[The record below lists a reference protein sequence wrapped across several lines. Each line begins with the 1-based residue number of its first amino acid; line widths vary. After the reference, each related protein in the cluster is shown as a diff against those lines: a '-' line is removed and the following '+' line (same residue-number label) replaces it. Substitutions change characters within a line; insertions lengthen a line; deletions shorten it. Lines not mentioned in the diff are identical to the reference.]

1 MPSDVRKA
9 FGPPASV
16 QLFWAPPTDTT
27 AIDSNNELCEVL
39 LRDGLK
45 SVGILGRQP
54 DAFFVGFPRQ
64 LHVIEEVR
72 QFLKQ

>member
-1 MPSDVRKA
+1 MIHGTPA
-9 FGPPASV
+9 FDQYKLG
-16 QLFWAPPTDTT
+16 
-27 AIDSNNELCEVL
+27 ELL

-45 SVGILGRQP
+45 IISILGRQP
-54 DAFFVGFPRQ
+54 DAFFVCFTRQ